1 MHACRRHKRSGCK
14 SRITH
19 IRGCRGCC
27 GTCRNNLS
35 YRFGKNPSSEK
46 YKPFPC
52 ESEDQYYQNVIDVLR
67 KLPRGSSQNKECTCF
82 ICEPAHADLKSVRLQ
97 PGVPKPEF
105 SNQVS
110 RDNRTLDQS
119 RLDEVTEK
127 FENMT
132 PKSKDAFVVLRIKEK
147 QEQEQKS
154 IEDPLS
160 FRGAAGGAPIE
171 VIAGAKA
178 KKKLLYDNT
187 TPVAKK
193 VFENLNIQVHKLPLS
208 LQSSTQAT
216 QLIFSNL
223 VDLCSY

>member
-1 MHACRRHKRSGCK
+1 M
-14 SRITH
+14 
-19 IRGCRGCC
+19 
-27 GTCRNNLS
+27 
-35 YRFGKNPSSEK
+35 
-46 YKPFPC
+46 
-52 ESEDQYYQNVIDVLR
+52 
-67 KLPRGSSQNKECTCF
+67 
-82 ICEPAHADLKSVRLQ
+82 
-97 PGVPKPEF
+97 PKPEF

-193 VFENLNIQVHKLPLS
+193 VFENMAGVTDLSNRKAKLNAREFRKSEGKKALNLA
-208 LQSSTQAT
+208 LQKICLVNKRKFYKSISQQST
-216 QLIFSNL
+216 LK
-223 VDLCSY
+223 